1 MCSQLSLRENS
12 TENSVKS
19 PNICPKTKISV
30 YKNSNIHGYFITYP
44 WIFHYVTADIS
55 LNIRGY
61 LSFCVRG
68 NWKLREELLNFRE
81 VCWSFPKGVIPTE
94 HSDEGS
100 LRDFRYAQN
109 DIPLPKP
116 TDLWTFANREH
127 LKNTHFIGDLSTSAA
142 PCQAKNK
149 TFLLGGWRV
158 ISTNCFLCKGLS
170 CLLP

>member
-1 MCSQLSLRENS
+1 MKWTVARRALLAKVHKSVGIGTTQQSAANFLYEKNS
-12 TENSVKS
+12 ADYSVKLR
-19 PNICPKTKISV
+19 NVCTKTKFSV

-55 LNIRGY
+55 LNIHGY

-100 LRDFRYAQN
+100 LRDFSQCS
-109 DIPLPKP
+109 K
-116 TDLWTFANREH
+116 
-127 LKNTHFIGDLSTSAA
+127 
-142 PCQAKNK
+142 
-149 TFLLGGWRV
+149 
-158 ISTNCFLCKGLS
+158 
-170 CLLP
+170 